1 LPGPIP
7 DDVESSTTLPASADA
22 VIIGGGIIG
31 TSTALELTERGLSVV
46 LCEKG
51 IIAGEQSSRNWG
63 WVRLSRRDPREI
75 DLMAA
80 SIRLWE
86 RLAERIGS
94 DVGYRQCGIVV
105 PFYSDR
111 FRFENEA
118 WLEHIR
124 GTQHRVGTISSDQVR
139 ELVPDMHLDYNGA
152 LYSPSDGRAEPQK
165 AAPAIARAARAKGAT
180 ILTGCAVRQIETSG
194 GAVSGVV
201 TERGRIGARTVI
213 VAGGAWSRLILRD
226 IGITLPQLKVLNSVL
241 RTEPVPDGPQ
251 VTVRGPGFSVRR
263 REDGGY
269 TVSTLASN
277 VFDLTPDS
285 FRFPPPLYSRAKVG
299 VVQSASA
306 ARATVPARVAGR
318 APHRPGPSLALRA
331 DSRARPRAECENDRC
346 RDGSADRGFPGLP
359 GRQGRA
365 TLGRAHRRH
374 TGCGPGNLARNQS
387 FGPHHRYRI
396 FRPWFRLGSGRWPA
410 GGRSR
415 DRLETRRRPRRVS
428 LLALLRWIENRS
440 IDGSLASTSCRA
452 IRLG

>member
-285 FRFPPPLYSRAKVG
+285 FRFLRHFIPALKLEWSSLRPRLGPRFLQELRDERRTGPDQVSRYERTRVLDPEPNVKMTDAAMARLTEAFPVFQGVKVAQRWAG
-299 VVQSASA
+299 LID
-306 ARATVPARVAGR
+306 ATPDAVPVISPVTNRSGLIIATGFSGHGFGLGPGAGR
-318 APHRPGPSLALRA
+318 LAA
-331 DSRARPRAECENDRC
+331 DLATGSKPVVDPAAFRFSRFS
-346 RDGSADRGFPGLP
+346 DGSKIVPL
-359 GRQGRA
+359 
-365 TLGRAHRRH
+365 
-374 TGCGPGNLARNQS
+374 TG
-387 FGPHHRYRI
+387 
-396 FRPWFRLGSGRWPA
+396 
-410 GGRSR
+410 
-415 DRLETRRRPRRVS
+415 V
-428 LLALLRWIENRS
+428 
-440 IDGSLASTSCRA
+440 
-452 IRLG
+452 